1 LPDGSVHGKLGELP
15 SPAMKNTAMCMVVVA
30 AGASLLGGCG
40 SHDNSND
47 ANDGSAPDAPVPD
60 GAILDSSDGTLDSS
74 DLAAA
79 DGQQFENPSLMLTPP
94 SRRRIAAAHGV
105 ACATSA
111 ASAVQCWGS
120 QPGGAIGTYTA
131 LQGTFFNLTM
141 GSDRLH
147 DSSDPV
153 CGIASGGTVSCAYS
167 DGTASVEL
175 SSCVMPAAGITD
187 IDFDRWH
194 YGELALVDASGR
206 ASLTYPRLCLGSSL
220 PVDTAMKKVR
230 VADHHA
236 CAIDTRGAAV
246 CWEIDLADDGGP
258 GPVESAPTD
267 AYVDIAVTPTTACAV
282 TSKGLVRCWNSQGVE
297 NTVPYEFART
307 VSNLPK
313 PVVQLAT
320 DDFGGNLCALLA
332 DGTVH
337 CAVDFDLG
345 EEVEIM
351 PGLHVVEIAVGDGF
365 VCGIEK
371 DDSVVCV
378 PWGCSD
384 CTASITP
391 PAGFK
396 AIATN

>member
-1 LPDGSVHGKLGELP
+1 
-15 SPAMKNTAMCMVVVA
+15 MKNTAICMVAVA
-30 AGASLLGGCG
+30 AGASFLGGCG
-40 SHDNSND
+40 SHDDSNN
-47 ANDGSAPDAPVPD
+47 ASDGSAADAPVPD
-60 GAILDSSDGTLDSS
+60 GAILDTSDEMTDSS

-105 ACATSA
+105 VCATSA

-120 QPGGAIGTYTA
+120 QPGGGVGTYTA

-141 GSDRLH
+141 GTDLLH
-147 DSSDPV
+147 RASDPI
-153 CGIASGGTVSCAYS
+153 CGIAPGGMVSCAYS

-175 SSCVMPAAGITD
+175 SSCVMPAAGIAD
-187 IDFDRWH
+187 IDLDRWQN
-194 YGELALVDASGR
+194 GELALVDANGR
-206 ASLTYPRLCLGSSL
+206 ASLTYPRPCLGLNL
-220 PVDTAMKKVR
+220 PVATAMTKVR
-230 VADHHA
+230 IADHHA
-236 CAIDTRGAAV
+236 CAIDARGAAV
-246 CWEIDLADDGGP
+246 CWMIDLADGGP
-258 GPVESAPTD
+258 GPIESTPTD
-267 AYVDIAVTPTTACAV
+267 AYIDIALTPTTACAV

-320 DDFGGNLCALLA
+320 DGTGSNLCALIA

-337 CAVDFDLG
+337 CAADFDLG

-351 PGLHVVEIAVGDGF
+351 PGLYVVEIAVGDGF
-365 VCGIEK
+365 VCGIQK

-378 PWGCSD
+378 PWGCSAD
-384 CTASITP
+384 CAASITP

-396 AIATN
+396 AIANN